1 MKTRNNQFI
10 LMSLSLLLTICLM
23 SVGSAQA
30 QVDDSRFYT
39 DSSYY
44 KVTPVTFNSVYA
56 DWGAFYHDG
65 TVYFASNRPDPR
77 SWNMVRRAD
86 NRTKLPYYTLY
97 QSRTD
102 STKQF
107 EEVALFAKELG
118 RKYNVGPI
126 YITPNGQKMVVT
138 YNKDTRSAAK
148 NYETKYYDYRL
159 ELYTFTYNTT
169 TKKWEDPE
177 VFPYNSVKYNCA
189 HGFMSPDG
197 QYLYFSS
204 DMPGTLGGMDIYV
217 SKREGNKWGV
227 PQNLG
232 PGVNTANN
240 ETFPSL
246 SEDGN
251 FLYFSSDKL
260 GGMGGMDIYRTT
272 LPVNSESEVVN
283 LGYPVNSPFDD
294 FGLVYF
300 SKNEDGY
307 FASNRPVALDST
319 TMDASDNIYHL
330 HSTLPIDVRGVVVS
344 GGKYTL
350 TVVDSLSGE
359 PLAGELSYV
368 CEGKTLLRQP
378 IAEGQKLNNV
388 PLYPGKVHN
397 FTLDKVPFLP
407 AKTAMTPTD
416 QPRDVV
422 VKVPMRSK
430 LVGLVVNTRG
440 VPVPGVAV
448 KVEDSNGPTQTYYTN
463 LAGQFETAPFT
474 GGRTLKA
481 TATYKMLM
489 SETEV
494 VNVPRSAKELRP
506 EYAVYMELNVPALPT
521 RLTIG
526 AEALFDFDK
535 YAITARAKDTLD
547 MVVSAMKAQP
557 EVTVILEGHT
567 DTRGSAQYNEVLS
580 LQRAKSV
587 AAYLTEHGIAASR
600 IKTKGFGYNVL
611 VNKCAKNVE
620 CSEEEH
626 QQNRRVE
633 FVFSKPLEKII
644 K

>member
-44 KVTPVTFNSVYA
+44 KVTPVSFNSVYA

-319 TMDASDNIYHL
+319 TIDASDNIYHL

-416 QPRDVV
+416 QPRDIVV
-422 VKVPMRSK
+422 PVPMRSK
-430 LVGLVVNTRG
+430 LVGLVVNTMG
-440 VPVPGVAV
+440 VPIPGVAV
-448 KVEDSNGPTQTYYTN
+448 KVQDSKGGEQTYYTN
-463 LAGQFETAPFT
+463 LTGQFETAPFT
-474 GGRTLKA
+474 GDRTLQA

-494 VNVPRSAKELRP
+494 VNVPRSVKELRP
-506 EYAVYMELNVPALPT
+506 EYAVYMELNLPT

-535 YAITARAKDTLD
+535 YAVTERAKDTLD
-547 MVVSAMKAQP
+547 MVVRAMKAQP
-557 EVTVILEGHT
+557 DVTVVLEGHT
-567 DTRGSAQYNEVLS
+567 DSRGTATYNEGLS
-580 LQRAKSV
+580 IRRAK
-587 AAYLTEHGIAASR
+587 AIQKYLIDNGIAAER
-600 IKTKGFGYNVL
+600 IRAVGYGFTRL
-611 VNKCAKNVE
+611 VNGCAKGVE
-620 CSEEEH
+620 CTEAEH
-626 QQNRRVE
+626 QVNRRVE
-633 FVFSKPLEKII
+633 FFFSKQLI
-644 K
+644 KQ